1 MSDVLEQVATEGKPI
16 SMLDMEARIVNLGSL
31 CLKKADGVGA
41 IEHEECSEAV
51 DNSGNRVL
59 MTIYCRY
66 YDPIRSFD
74 CFAAEWLLGLDYN
87 DALEQG
93 LRNDKLVRD
102 RYGRIGYPYL
112 HNGRLKLPVND
123 VLAAAINDLSKN
135 LTGVDP
141 KVGREGV
148 WLMMAIDDR
157 DCVGRRDSRRRSRE
171 DDAPERRLVLLHL
184 EDAVD
189 PEWLQISLS
198 PELGEPPV
206 FSGTNYPKPRGN

>member
-1 MSDVLEQVATEGKPI
+1 MSDVLEQVATESKPI
-16 SMLDMEARIVNLGSL
+16 SMLDMEARIVNLGGL
-31 CLKKADGVGA
+31 WLKRADGFGA
-41 IEHEECSEAV
+41 VEHEERIEV
-51 DNSGNRVL
+51 VGNSGNRVL
-59 MTIYCRY
+59 TIYYRY

-87 DALEQG
+87 DALEYG

-102 RYGRIGYPYL
+102 RYGKIGYRYL

-141 KVGREGV
+141 RVGREGV

-184 EDAVD
+184 EDTVA

-206 FSGTNYPKPRGN
+206 FSGTNYPKPSGN

>member
-1 MSDVLEQVATEGKPI
+1 MSDVLEQVATESKPI
-16 SMLDMEARIVNLGSL
+16 SMLDMEARIVNLGGL
-31 CLKKADGVGA
+31 CLKKADGFGA
-41 IEHEECSEAV
+41 IEREECSEVV
-51 DNSGNRVL
+51 DDHGNRVL
-59 MTIYCRY
+59 TTTYYRY

-93 LRNDKLVRD
+93 LRNDELVRD
-102 RYGRIGYPYL
+102 RYGKIAYRYL

-141 KVGREGV
+141 RVGREGI

-157 DCVGRRDSRRRSRE
+157 DYVDRDSRRRARE

-184 EDAVD
+184 EDTVD

-206 FSGTNYPKPRGN
+206 FSGTNYPKPSGN